1 MRPAVGAARL
11 RRRHFG
17 LIASFIALVFL
28 PLTLLGAYLT
38 FVSQDQ
44 YSSVA
49 GFTVRKEEGGAASE
63 LLGGLV
69 GLAGGSGGSDGDIL
83 YAFIR
88 SPALID
94 AVDAKLG
101 VRAHYASYS
110 GRDPLFALPANASI
124 EDLEH
129 YWSKVVRVSF
139 DRGSG
144 LTQLRVLA
152 FEPKVAQDIATEIL
166 RLSQDMINNLSSLA
180 RDDAMQYAR
189 RDLAESVERLKNS
202 RGALTAFRTRTQIVD
217 PTTDLQTRMGV
228 LSNLQQQLAEALI
241 NLDLLRGTSRD
252 DDPRVKQGQRLIEV
266 ITARIA
272 DERDSFSNVQNT
284 GVAGSDY
291 PSLIAEY
298 EGLVV
303 DREFAEESYRAALA
317 AVEVA
322 RAKTSRQSRYLATF
336 IPPTLAQTSE
346 FPQRW
351 TYFGL
356 ATLFLLLGWAVM
368 ALVYYSIRDRS

>member
-217 PTTDLQTRMGV
+217 PTTDLQTRMG
-228 LSNLQQQLAEALI
+228 LSAVVE
-241 NLDLLRGTSRD
+241 
-252 DDPRVKQGQRLIEV
+252 
-266 ITARIA
+266 
-272 DERDSFSNVQNT
+272 
-284 GVAGSDY
+284 
-291 PSLIAEY
+291 
-298 EGLVV
+298 V
-303 DREFAEESYRAALA
+303 DRRGAAE
-317 AVEVA
+317 
-322 RAKTSRQSRYLATF
+322 
-336 IPPTLAQTSE
+336 
-346 FPQRW
+346 
-351 TYFGL
+351 
-356 ATLFLLLGWAVM
+356 
-368 ALVYYSIRDRS
+368 